1 MQAEACRQCGGEL
14 DPDGLCAVCLL
25 SGGFEPELTTT
36 VIAIHDGALS
46 DETGAGLLDNDR
58 FGPYRILRVLGGGGM
73 GTVYF
78 AEQTHP
84 LRRQVALK
92 VVKLGLNSA
101 EIVSRFNYERQ
112 ALASM
117 DHLNIA
123 RVYDAGASE
132 KGRPYFVMEFVDGLP
147 ITDYCD
153 RHRLNTRERLELYI
167 LVCQAL
173 QHAHQKGVIHRDIKP
188 SNVMVTEVEGQP
200 VPKIID
206 FGIARA
212 TEQRADQTVM
222 FTQFGQFI
230 GTPEYMSPEQAD
242 LVTGDV
248 DTSSDVYSLGVLLY
262 ELLIG
267 AAPFDA
273 QAMRKAGLTELL
285 RVIRE
290 DEAISMAAK
299 LSEMGDTASELASC
313 RRTDPKTLSRIVS
326 GDLNWIVMRAME
338 KDRARRYPTAAEL
351 ASDIRRYLEDQ
362 PVVASPPSPLYRAR
376 KFARRHFWALATV
389 CAFAIVLI
397 VATTVTVR
405 QSLRANREAAAA
417 RAVNDFL
424 QNDLLAQASASNQVA
439 SNQASAKID
448 PDLKVRTALDRA
460 AVRIE
465 GKFDRQPEV
474 EASIRDTMGQT
485 YMDLGL
491 YAEAIKQLERAR
503 DLHGRVMGNENSKT
517 AWSMSHLGR
526 AELLLGKFPDSE
538 KHLSRALEIEQRS
551 LGSEHPDTLYSMTN
565 LAVCY
570 RKQGKNAEAGALQS
584 QTLKI
589 KRRVFGPEHSETLKS
604 MSNLGAVYT
613 ALGKYQEAEVLDN
626 QVLQV
631 YRRILGPEHP
641 NTLYSMTNLAD
652 DYLTEGKYGQAEALL
667 AQTMEIENRLLG
679 PENSAT
685 LHSMNF
691 LAIAYYFQGK
701 YAQAEAL
708 HEQTLETMRRVLG
721 PEHLDS
727 LLVMSFLATDLYAQA
742 KFAQAEALFNQT
754 LAIESRVLSHEHPA
768 ILTTRADLA
777 CMYQQWGK
785 SDSAEK
791 YAALA
796 LEGRRHTLGS
806 EHPETMQSAA
816 DLALTYV
823 SQGKFAQAET
833 LAREVFEFQKKR
845 PDDWERFRAESLLG
859 ASLAGKTQYAEA
871 EPLLLEGCR
880 GMAARK
886 DRMGVPQHFH
896 LDCAAAWIV
905 QMYSKWGKPEKAAE
919 WRKFKTASPMKLA
932 AESPP

>member
-1 MQAEACRQCGGEL
+1 MQAEACRQCGSEL

-25 SGGFEPELTTT
+25 SGGLETEIATTA
-36 VIAIHDGALS
+36 VAIHDAALS
-46 DETGAGLLDNDR
+46 GEAGAGLLDNDT
-58 FGPYRILRVLGGGGM
+58 FGPYRALRVLGGGGM
-73 GTVYF
+73 GTVYL
-78 AEQTHP
+78 AQQTHP

-117 DHLNIA
+117 DHPNIA

-147 ITDYCD
+147 ITNYCD
-153 RHRLNTRERLELYI
+153 RHRLNARERLELYI
-167 LVCQAL
+167 QVCQAL

-212 TEQRADQTVM
+212 TEQRAGQTVM

-273 QAMRKAGLTELL
+273 QTMRKAGLTEML
-285 RVIRE
+285 RIIRE
-290 DEAISMAAK
+290 DEAISMTGK
-299 LSEMGDTASELASC
+299 LAEMGDTTSELAAS

-338 KDRARRYPTAAEL
+338 KDRSRRYPTAAEL
-351 ASDIRRYLEDQ
+351 AGDIRRYLEDQ

-376 KFARRHFWALATV
+376 KFARRHVWALTTA
-389 CAFAIVLI
+389 CAFAMVL
-397 VATTVTVR
+397 VGATAVTVR

-417 RAVNDFL
+417 KAVNDFL
-424 QNDLLAQASASNQVA
+424 QNDLLAQASATTQSGT
-439 SNQASAKID
+439 SAKID

-460 AVRIE
+460 ALRIE

-491 YAEAIKQLERAR
+491 YAAAAKQLERAR
-503 DLHGRVMGNENSKT
+503 DLHGRVLGNENPKT

-526 AELLLGKFPDSE
+526 ADLLLGKFPDAE
-538 KHLSRALEIEQRS
+538 KQLSRALEIEQRW

-570 RKQGKNAEAGALQS
+570 RKQGKNAQAGALQS
-584 QTLKI
+584 QTLEI
-589 KRRVFGPEHSETLKS
+589 KRRVFGPEHAETLKS

-613 ALGKYQEAEVLDN
+613 ALGKYDEAEVLDSE
-626 QVLQV
+626 VLDV
-631 YRRILGPEHP
+631 YRRTLGSEHP

-652 DYLTEGKYGQAEALL
+652 DYLTQGKYGQAEALL
-667 AQTMEIENRLLG
+667 IQTMEIENRLLG
-679 PENSAT
+679 PDNSAT

-708 HEQTLETMRRVLG
+708 HNQTLGTMRRVLG

-727 LLVMSFLATDLYAQA
+727 LLVMSFLATDFYAQG
-742 KFAQAEALFNQT
+742 KFAQAEALFTQT
-754 LAIESRVLSHEHPA
+754 LGIESRVLGPEHPA

-777 CMYQQWGK
+777 CMYQQMDK
-785 SDSAEK
+785 SDLAEK
-791 YAALA
+791 HAALA

-816 DLALTYV
+816 DLALAYI
-823 SQGKFAQAET
+823 SQGKFAHGET
-833 LAREVFEFQKKR
+833 LARETFEWSEKQR
-845 PDDWERFRAESLLG
+845 PDDWQRFRAESLLG
-859 ASLAGKTQYAEA
+859 ASLAGKTQYADA
-871 EPLLLEGCR
+871 EPLLLEGYA
-880 GMAARK
+880 GMAARR
-886 DRMGVPQHFH
+886 DRMGVPLQYH
-896 LDCAAAWIV
+896 LDRAAAWIV

-919 WRKFKTASPMKLA
+919 WKKLKAALKLA
-932 AESPP
+932 VTTSPA